1 MRFDHFLVVRVLIR
15 QAFHRRTYPCLAL
28 NVLETCQVIIP
39 IFANITIH
47 FQLWHRWTA
56 HGHFAVCY
64 VNTVF
69 QIIFQYFGHQRS
81 LCSSVAHASSQC
93 TGKTVAINFYQ
104 SRPKVPARRRLPDC
118 AVALGRSAT
127 EFRQEFQLGS
137 LARVRERQQGGHPWP
152 VVPHAS
158 DPLPLRGPRH
168 MSSFVSV
175 VIGTSVGGRDR
186 QAGVHSRGRAL
197 LRKSPGS
204 AVRSNRDFHDTCA
217 TSYWIMRALPHV
229 PVGLPRRLPRKSAYS
244 CTTIGR
250 HSLRTYICKPAIC
263 ATVCVLYPPYSIA
276 VFSPTRTHSAT
287 THNHAS

>member
-1 MRFDHFLVVRVLIR
+1 MDCTWPFCSVLCQYSFSNHLPVFRASKISLLVGRPCVFTVHR
-15 QAFHRRTYPCLAL
+15 QKCDD
-28 NVLETCQVIIP
+28 
-39 IFANITIH
+39 
-47 FQLWHRWTA
+47 QL
-56 HGHFAVCY
+56 
-64 VNTVF
+64 
-69 QIIFQYFGHQRS
+69 
-81 LCSSVAHASSQC
+81 L
-93 TGKTVAINFYQ
+93 TVAAEI
-104 SRPKVPARRRLPDC
+104 PAKRRLPDF

-204 AVRSNRDFHDTCA
+204 AVRSNRDFHVTCA
-217 TSYWIMRALPHV
+217 TSHWIMRALPHV